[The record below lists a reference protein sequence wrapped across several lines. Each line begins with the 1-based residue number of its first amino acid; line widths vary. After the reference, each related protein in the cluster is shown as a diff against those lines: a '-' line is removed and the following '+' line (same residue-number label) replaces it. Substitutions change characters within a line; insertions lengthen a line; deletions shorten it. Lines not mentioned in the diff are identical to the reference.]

1 MFIVNTHFRTFHLS
15 MLGAELGP
23 KLRQKWADH
32 SISTVGQL
40 KMKRSVQSQIKFLER
55 LQGRINRIIVNYQN
69 ANSNLGKL
77 YGGYLRPKKLHKVF
91 PV

>member
-23 KLRQKWADH
+23 KLRQKWADY

-40 KMKRSVQSQIKFLER
+40 KMNFYV
-55 LQGRINRIIVNYQN
+55 INLPII
-69 ANSNLGKL
+69 ANG
-77 YGGYLRPKKLHKVF
+77 
-91 PV
+91 